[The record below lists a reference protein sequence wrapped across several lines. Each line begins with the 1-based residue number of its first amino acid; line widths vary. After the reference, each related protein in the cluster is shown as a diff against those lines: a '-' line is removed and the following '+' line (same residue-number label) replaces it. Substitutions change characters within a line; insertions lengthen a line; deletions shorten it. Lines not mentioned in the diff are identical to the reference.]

1 MDGVIEG
8 AEVQASVGNEVKQQV
23 WDAKTAYLSEV
34 TDRLGQPIDE
44 GIKDMVVGLS
54 AFGYPTTGSCEG
66 HVDYPF
72 DQAPNKR
79 RFSLPYV
86 FVSEET
92 PTYRYTQQREVF
104 EKAAAD
110 AKLTPEE
117 VSLRSTPEGNATY
130 LEAIKALDAGSNN
143 DETDEYKA
151 YREKNKALAAKLK
164 ALVSKFYS
172 SQPLIPEEPI
182 DVELISDGTVA
193 IVAKGAFMKVLDDE
207 SPETSD
213 DSLLEVLAAQKKQM
227 AAFSAFLKKEY
238 FSQSSPPPSVA

>member
-1 MDGVIEG
+1 MDGSEG
-8 AEVQASVGNEVKQQV
+8 VEVQAPVDNEVKQQV
-23 WDAKTAYLSEV
+23 WDAKTAYFSEV
-34 TDRLGQPIDE
+34 TDRLAQPIDE

-72 DQAPNKR
+72 DEAPNKR

-92 PTYRYTQQREVF
+92 PTYRYTQQREIF

-117 VSLRSTPEGNATY
+117 VTLRSTPEGNVTY
-130 LEAIKALDAGSNN
+130 LEAIKVLDA
-143 DETDEYKA
+143 DPAKVETEEYKA
-151 YREKNKALAAKLK
+151 YREKNRIMAEKLK
-164 ALVSKFYS
+164 GLIAKFYA
-172 SQPLIPEEPI
+172 SQPLIPEDPI
-182 DVELISDGTVA
+182 DVEQISDGTVA
-193 IVAKGAFMKVLDDE
+193 VVTKGAFMKVLDDE
-207 SPETSD
+207 RPETSD
-213 DSLLEVLAAQKKQM
+213 DELNKTLAAQKKEM

-238 FSQSSPPPSVA
+238 FSQSSLPLKAA